1 MVKIELG
8 LDMAP
13 PGKTRFGNSMWMLN
27 DLLNDYIIEY
37 NKRKLKEE
45 RLKKLKKLNNYE

>member
-8 LDMAP
+8 LDMTP
-13 PGKTRFGNSMWMLN
+13 PSFGKSMWMWNQFVLR
-27 DLLNDYIIEY
+27 EY
-37 NKRKLKEE
+37 NKKKLKED